1 MSINEIYLEKLKLWQ
16 SWNIDPYIHRYN
28 RTHTAQEIMNQ
39 AAELEQ
45 SATPVSIAGRLIAFR
60 AHGKSCFSH
69 ILDSTGKIQIYA
81 RLDDLG
87 EQPYHQFKHLDIG
100 DIIGIKGTLFKT
112 HTNEVTIR
120 VTSFQL
126 LAKALQPLPEKWHG
140 LKDIETRYR
149 QRYLDLICNEPVRK
163 TFLVRTKAI
172 AAMRE
177 FLDARGYLEVETPMM
192 QSLFGGATAKPFKT
206 FHNALSLPLYM
217 RIAPELYLKRLVVGG
232 FEKVYEINRNFRNE
246 GISTKHNPEFTMME
260 LYTAYFDY
268 NDTMDLTEAMIKFI
282 CQKVA
287 GKLLITYQGQEIDLE
302 PKWDRL
308 TILEAIQKYSGVS
321 FDWKDEISEVKQKAK
336 QLCGI
341 PSELKTVDEIIIHV
355 FEETVEKKLIQPTFI
370 KDYPTSVSPLA
381 KAQDAFPDIA
391 ERFEL
396 YIVGQELGNAY
407 SEQNDPI
414 LQRKAFE
421 DQIAAHPGSEEI
433 EPVID
438 EDYVRALEHGM
449 PPASGLGV
457 GIDRLVMLLTD
468 SASIRDVIL
477 FPLLKPEHTE
487 ELKNEKTE
495 EQKP

>member
-16 SWNIDPYIHRYN
+16 SWGVDPYIHRYE
-28 RTHTAQEIMNQ
+28 RTHSAQEIIAN
-39 AAELEQ
+39 AVELEQ
-45 SATPVSIAGRLIAFR
+45 SATAVSVAGRLIAFR
-60 AHGKSCFSH
+60 AHGRSCFGH
-69 ILDSTGKIQIYA
+69 ILDSSGKIQVYA

-87 EQPYHQFKHLDIG
+87 EQAYSQFKHLDIG
-100 DIIGIKGTLFKT
+100 DIVGVKGTIFKT
-112 HTNEVTIR
+112 HTGEITIR
-120 VTSFQL
+120 VSSFQL

-149 QRYLDLICNEPVRK
+149 QRHLDLICNEPVK
-163 TFLVRTKAI
+163 QTFLARTKII

-177 FLDARGYLEVETPMM
+177 FLDTRGYLEVETPMM
-192 QSLFGGATAKPFKT
+192 QPLFGGATAKPFKT

-268 NDTMDLTEAMIKFI
+268 NDTMDLTEAMLKFI
-282 CQKVA
+282 CQKVK
-287 GKLLITYQGQEIDLE
+287 GTLRITYQGQEVDLE
-302 PKWDRL
+302 PNWERL
-308 TILEAIQKYSGVS
+308 TILEAIQKYTGVA
-321 FDWKDEISEVKQKAK
+321 FDWQENIDEVKWKAHP
-336 QLCGI
+336 LCGI
-341 PSELKTVDEIIIHV
+341 PSGLKSVDELILHV
-355 FEETVEKKLIQPTFI
+355 FEEMVEKKLVQPTFI
-370 KDYPTSVSPLA
+370 KDYPTSLSPLA
-381 KAQDAFPDIA
+381 KAQDANPHIA

-396 YIVGQELGNAY
+396 YICGQELGNAY
-407 SEQNDPI
+407 SEQNDPL

-433 EPVID
+433 EPVVD
-438 EDYVRALEHGM
+438 EDYVRSLEHGM
-449 PPASGLGV
+449 PPASGLGI

-477 FPLLKPEHTE
+477 FPLLRPE
-487 ELKNEKTE
+487 
-495 EQKP
+495 

>member
-16 SWNIDPYIHRYN
+16 SWGVDPYIHRYD
-28 RTHTAQEIMNQ
+28 RSHTAQEIIAN
-39 AAELEQ
+39 AAELEPAGT
-45 SATPVSIAGRLIAFR
+45 SVSIAGRLIAFR

-69 ILDSTGKIQIYA
+69 ILDSSGKIQIYA

-87 EQPYHQFKHLDIG
+87 EQAYNQFKHLDIG
-100 DIIGIKGTLFKT
+100 DIIGVKGTIFKT
-112 HTNEVTIR
+112 HTGEVTIR
-120 VTSFQL
+120 VSSFQL
-126 LAKALQPLPEKWHG
+126 LAKSLRPLPEKWHG

-149 QRYLDLICNEPVRK
+149 QRYLDLICNDPVK
-163 TFLVRTKAI
+163 QTFLARTKII

-177 FLDARGYLEVETPMM
+177 FLDSRGYLEVETPMM
-192 QSLFGGATAKPFKT
+192 QPLFGGATAKPFKT
-206 FHNALSLPLYM
+206 FHNALSLSLYM

-268 NDTMDLTEAMIKFI
+268 NDTMDLTEAMLKFI
-282 CQKVA
+282 CQKVL
-287 GKLLITYQGQEIDLE
+287 GKLQLTYQGQEVDLE
-302 PKWDRL
+302 PKWERL
-308 TILEAIQKYSGVS
+308 TILEAIQKYTGVT
-321 FDWKDEISEVKQKAK
+321 FDWKESLNDVKRKA
-336 QLCGI
+336 QPVCGV

-355 FEETVEKKLIQPTFI
+355 FEEAVEKKLIYPTFI
-370 KDYPTSVSPLA
+370 KDYPTSVSALA
-381 KAQDAFPDIA
+381 KAQDANPHIA

-396 YIVGQELGNAY
+396 YIAGQELGNAY

-421 DQIAAHPGSEEI
+421 DQIATHPGSEEI
-433 EPVID
+433 EPVVD

-477 FPLLKPEHTE
+477 FPLLKPEY
-487 ELKNEKTE
+487 NEPE
-495 EQKP
+495 NR